1 MIMRCSECNRDFSED
16 DLITFGNA
24 MVCAE
29 CKPVFVQKLREGI
42 TRAGEMVYGGFWIR
56 AGAKILD
63 GIILSVANGLVGFA
77 ASFMIG
83 PTVSRSGYEF
93 VILIIVWTLS
103 FALNI
108 GYVTYFLGKFG
119 ATPGKMACG
128 LKVVR
133 PDGEKISYAR
143 ACGRFFAD
151 ILSAM
156 ILYIGYIMVA
166 FDEEKRALHDHICD
180 TRVIKA

>member
-1 MIMRCSECNRDFSED
+1 MRCSECNRDFNED

-29 CKPVFVQKLREGI
+29 CKPIFVQKLREGI
-42 TRAGEMVYGGFWIR
+42 TRAGAMVYGGFWIR
-56 AGAKILD
+56 VGAKVID
-63 GIILSVANGLVGFA
+63 WIILSVANGFIVFA
-77 ASFMIG
+77 ARFIIA
-83 PTVSRSGYEF
+83 VAADSRPGYEF
-93 VILIIVWTLS
+93 VSIIIFWIVS

-108 GYVTYFLGKFG
+108 SYVTYFLGKFS

-143 ACGRFFAD
+143 ACGRFFAEM
-151 ILSAM
+151 ISGM

-166 FDEEKRALHDHICD
+166 FDGEKRALHDYICD